1 MTHQMDFCQV
11 NNIKVED
18 TFSGGFDKKAR
29 NKKANK
35 IIKALSKKYDLLS
48 IGRNRIV
55 FKLKSGN
62 YVLKFPLSNNGET
75 DNDWEGSVCIN
86 NEDPEEI
93 QYPRTKWVCYE
104 GFVCVVMDCINE
116 NIANYELPDWVSSV
130 DNQQVGLNRKGRLVA
145 FDYGLT

>member
-1 MTHQMDFCQV
+1 MNDF
-11 NNIKVED
+11 KVED
-18 TFSGGFDKKAR
+18 SFSGGFDSKAR

-35 IIKALSKKYDLLS
+35 IMNSLSQKYEVLS
-48 IGRNRIV
+48 VGRNRIV

-62 YVLKFPLSNNGET
+62 YILKFPLSNNGET

-93 QYPRTKWVCYE
+93 QYPRTKWVCYN
-104 GFVCVVMDCINE
+104 GFVCVVMDYIDVNTSCE
-116 NIANYELPDWVSSV
+116 SLPDWVNNV
-130 DNQQVGLNRKGRLVA
+130 DCQQVGLNRKGRLVA